1 MMRQPVITIAVA
13 GVLLLGCWSAA
24 QAEAPATRVAEAQRE
39 LFDPARH
46 MRVAEVRPGMKGYG
60 LSVFAGTK
68 IERFEVEV
76 ISILRNFSPKQDVV
90 LIRAAGCNL
99 EHTGAI
105 AGMSG
110 SPIYLKDDSGKFRLI
125 GAFAFGWPMMKD
137 PLAGVQPI
145 EYMLSI
151 PLYEDAGVRGIDVV
165 DAGSST
171 PRTGDGAGATG
182 TLAQWSVSDSMARA
196 RQELTTGR
204 ASLLPAIRQTD
215 IAGATLSSAD
225 VTRLRPLQTPL
236 MTSGLSDAL
245 MQRISPVFSP
255 LGAVLLQAGGSAGE
269 PAGAAAQPAGVRGA
283 DGVAAAN
290 PRIEPG
296 SVLAVPLITGDVE
309 MTAVGTCTE
318 VLGDRIYGFGHP
330 FTGEGPV
337 RLPMGAGSIQG
348 IIANLATS
356 FKLGAMGQ
364 ASGTLLG
371 DHVSGVAG
379 RLGAV
384 PATVPITY
392 KVRYTDDQVQRVYHY
407 NAVIHSKFTP
417 LLAGVSLVSS
427 LGGAREL
434 PTRNTVDYDI
444 TVTFNGGQS
453 LHLVDRAANADPQ
466 ALMFE
471 LTMPLLAAAD
481 NPFQKVMPQKVEG
494 QITISSGTR
503 LAQVVNAQTPV
514 RRYQPG
520 DRVKILT
527 TLRHFRGVETVQ
539 PIEIDIPRDLPDG
552 SYDLTVSGKQRFVM
566 DRAALEPFQSTAT
579 NIGDVFAILNQ
590 ITQVRSNALYARLS
604 LQPEGLAIGRA
615 SLPRLPASMRHVLA
629 NSGRSDITAYMTSQT
644 ASVATDF
651 VIEGDAQLT
660 LEVDRQARTDTIPRP
675 HPGMPPRMAPPME
688 PRPIM
693 SPREAPGPSM
703 PAE

>member
-1 MMRQPVITIAVA
+1 MRQPLITIAVA
-13 GVLLLGCWSAA
+13 GVLLLGCGSAA
-24 QAEAPATRVAEAQRE
+24 QAEAPAAPVAETQRE

-46 MRVAEVRPGMKGYG
+46 MRVAEVRAGMKGYG
-60 LSVFAGTK
+60 LSVFSGTK

-110 SPIYLKDDSGKFRLI
+110 SPIYLKDDSEKFRLI

-151 PLYEDAGVRGIDVV
+151 PLYEDAGVRGIDVA
-165 DAGSST
+165 DAASGT
-171 PRTGDGAGATG
+171 PRTDDGAGATG
-182 TLAQWSVSDSMARA
+182 TLAPWSVSDAMARA
-196 RQELTTGR
+196 RRELTTGR
-204 ASLLPAIRQTD
+204 ASLLPTVRQTD
-215 IAGATLSSAD
+215 IAGTGLSGVD
-225 VTRLRPLQTPL
+225 VTRLRALQTPL
-236 MTSGLSDAL
+236 MTSGLSDTL
-245 MQRISPVFSP
+245 MQRVSPVFSP
-255 LGAVLLQAGGSAGE
+255 FGTVLLQAGGSAVGSDGR
-269 PAGAAAQPAGVRGA
+269 PAGAATQPAVA
-283 DGVAAAN
+283 GVAAAN

-337 RLPMGAGSIQG
+337 RLPMGTGSIQG

-356 FKLGAMGQ
+356 FKLGAMGEP
-364 ASGTLLG
+364 SGTLLG
-371 DHVSGVAG
+371 DHVSGVSG

-384 PATVPITY
+384 PSTVPITY
-392 KVRYTDDQVQRVYHY
+392 KVRYTDDQVERVYHY
-407 NAVIHSKFTP
+407 NAAIHPRFTP

-444 TVTFNGGQS
+444 TVTFNGGQR
-453 LHLVDRAANADPQ
+453 LHLVDRTANADPQ

-471 LTMPLLAAAD
+471 LTMPLLAASD

-503 LAQVVNAQTPV
+503 MAQVVNAQTPV

-615 SLPRLPASMRHVLA
+615 PLPRLPASMRHVLA
-629 NSGRSDITAYMTSQT
+629 NSGRSDITAYMTSRT

-651 VIEGDAQLT
+651 VIEGDAELT
-660 LEVDRQARTDTIPRP
+660 VEVDSKARADTAPRH
-675 HPGMPPRMAPPME
+675 HPPAPPRV
-688 PRPIM
+688 
-693 SPREAPGPSM
+693 APGSEPNTTPPPSEATIV
-703 PAE
+703 PGD